1 MLATHLTESL
11 DKADEDAADIAHT
24 KVVDHMAE
32 ATTPT
37 PVVTRAKVP
46 VAEARAVGIRP
57 PSTVEVEEAEIFA
70 G

>member
-1 MLATHLTESL
+1 M
-11 DKADEDAADIAHT
+11 DAADIVHT

-37 PVVTRAKVP
+37 PVVTRAEVP
-46 VAEARAVGIRP
+46 VVEAGAV
-57 PSTVEVEEAEIFA
+57 VEVEDTTISA

>member
-1 MLATHLTESL
+1 MRRTTDSL
-11 DKADEDAADIAHT
+11 EKADEDAADIAHT

-37 PVVTRAKVP
+37 PVVTRAEVT
-46 VAEARAVGIRP
+46 VAEAGAV
-57 PSTVEVEEAEIFA
+57 VEVEDTETLP